1 MKKNLYYILSA
12 IIVLTACTNSEES
25 NIWNDVDKTDSILS
39 VLMKN
44 RNLDRLFSVVDSLE
58 QTGCVERRHA
68 DYLRARG
75 CDMCWKVGLAR
86 YYYSKVFLS
95 YSKPIEDWDGY
106 ADAGYRL
113 SVMRREQNDYEGALG
128 VATQLLLEAEDEP
141 RFPKLVNAFLHANV
155 ADCQLRLLQYD
166 DAQQN
171 YLKGYDIIRQLTVE
185 EGGVSNKGNLLIMS
199 IGVCDAYLDMGNA
212 VEASVW
218 LQHSEDALSDYIN
231 EKGDTDFIEEY
242 KGHIAIARASIEYV
256 KGNDVKA
263 NEIFDAIPENQ
274 IQVPRSVSEA
284 SKYLML
290 SGRYADAANRYAWLD
305 SLYDKEGYQ
314 MNFSQIMDD
323 MVPRFEAKLKSG
335 NDKEALKM
343 AEEICQAIGT
353 AINNSYRDNS
363 QELSVLF
370 GLHER
375 ELAEKK
381 EIYMKEVWR
390 VIALFSVL
398 LSLLF
403 CVGFWFFH
411 KQRRNFKVK
420 TYRMAN
426 NIRKQKMKLTNEV
439 VQERTQETLPP
450 AVEEVQGSDKQ
461 AKMQKRT
468 EFLQNLYFRLCDI
481 LEQEK
486 TFTNPELKRED
497 LAAMLGT
504 NYKYVGDAIREC
516 TSGMSINE
524 FINMKRLEYASH
536 LLRHTDWSVI
546 QISDSVGFNNRS
558 YFNRLFRE
566 YYKMTPSE
574 WREKSAN

>member
-128 VATQLLLEAEDEP
+128 VVTQLLLEAEDEP
-141 RFPKLVNAFLHANV
+141 RFPKLVNAFLHTNV

-171 YLKGYDIIRQLTVE
+171 YLKGYDIIRQLTEE
-185 EGGVSNKGNLLIMS
+185 EGGESNKGNLLIMS

-231 EKGDTDFIEEY
+231 EQGDTDIIEEY

-256 KGNDVKA
+256 RGNDVKA

-411 KQRRNFKVK
+411 KQRRIFKVK

-461 AKMQKRT
+461 VKMQKRT

-574 WREKSAN
+574 WREKSA

>member
-1 MKKNLYYILSA
+1 MKKNFYCLLSA

-25 NIWNDVDKTDSILS
+25 NIWNNVDKTDSILS

-44 RNLDRLFSVVDSLE
+44 RNLDRLFAVVDSLE
-58 QTGCVERRHA
+58 QTGCVDGRHA

-141 RFPKLVNAFLHANV
+141 RFPQLINAFLHTNV

-171 YLKGYDIIRQLTVE
+171 YLKGYDIIRQLTEE
-185 EGGVSNKGNLLIMS
+185 EGGKSNKCNLLIMS

-231 EKGDTDFIEEY
+231 EQGDTDFIEEY
-242 KGHIAIARASIEYV
+242 KGHIAIAKAMIEYV
-256 KGNDVKA
+256 QGNNVKA

-284 SKYLML
+284 SKFLML
-290 SGRYADAANRYAWLD
+290 SGRYADAAVRYAWLD

-343 AEEICQAIGT
+343 AEEICQAIAT
-353 AINNSYRDNS
+353 ALNNSYRDNS

-403 CVGFWFFH
+403 CIGFWFFH
-411 KQRRNFKVK
+411 KQRRKIRVK
-420 TYRMAN
+420 TYRMADSL
-426 NIRKQKMKLTNEV
+426 RKQRMKVTNEV
-439 VQERTQETLPP
+439 VQEKTQETLLP
-450 AVEEVQGSDKQ
+450 AVEEVQDSDKQ

-516 TSGMSINE
+516 TLGMSINE

-536 LLRHTDWSVI
+536 LLRHTDWSVV

-574 WREKSAN
+574 WREKSA